1 MVLSTKNIAQ
11 REIPDSKRSN
21 LVDLKTI
28 KKILEILAVNGRV
41 KRTQLSVKTGMNYE
55 RCMRYVNILK
65 LIRLV
70 EVVLE
75 NNCSYVIATQ
85 AGMEIIHF
93 LDYV

>member
-1 MVLSTKNIAQ
+1 ML
-11 REIPDSKRSN
+11 
-21 LVDLKTI
+21 
-28 KKILEILAVNGRV
+28 KILATNGRV
-41 KRTQLSVKTGMNYE
+41 KRTQLSVKTGMNYG

-85 AGMEIIHF
+85 AGMEIINF